1 MIEILSPARPRQAAF
16 AFIFVTLLLDML
28 ALGMIIPVLP
38 RLVVGFV
45 AGDAARGAEIYGLFG
60 TVWALMQFLC
70 SPLIGALSDRFGRRP
85 VVLLSNLGLGLDY
98 LVMAWAP
105 TLGWLFIGRVI
116 SGITASSISTSY
128 AYIADVTPPE
138 KRAASFGLLGA
149 AFGVGFVLGPAIGGL
164 MGQYGP
170 RLPFW
175 VAAAFSLANALY
187 GLLVLPESLPPE
199 RRAGFAWTRAN
210 PFGSLVLLRSH
221 RELLGLA
228 GVQFLAQLAH
238 VALPSTFVLYAAY
251 RYGWN
256 ARDVGLTLAAVGVC
270 SMIVQ
275 AGLIRPI
282 VGRLGERRTLL
293 VGLLSGAVGFAIY
306 GLASSGLLFCLGI
319 PVMSLWGLATPTAQ
333 GLMTRR
339 VGASEQGRLQGAISS
354 LTGIAGLI
362 GPGLFTLT
370 FSFAIGPARDWLP
383 PGAPFVLAALLLFA
397 ATLIAGQATRPG

>member
-1 MIEILSPARPRQAAF
+1 
-16 AFIFVTLLLDML
+16 
-28 ALGMIIPVLP
+28 
-38 RLVVGFV
+38 
-45 AGDAARGAEIYGLFG
+45 
-60 TVWALMQFLC
+60 
-70 SPLIGALSDRFGRRP
+70 
-85 VVLLSNLGLGLDY
+85 
-98 LVMAWAP
+98 
-105 TLGWLFIGRVI
+105 
-116 SGITASSISTSY
+116 
-128 AYIADVTPPE
+128 
-138 KRAASFGLLGA
+138 
-149 AFGVGFVLGPAIGGL
+149 
-164 MGQYGP
+164 
-170 RLPFW
+170 
-175 VAAAFSLANALY
+175 
-187 GLLVLPESLPPE
+187 VLPESLPPE
-199 RRAGFAWTRAN
+199 RRARFAWRRAN
-210 PFGSLVLLRSH
+210 PLGALVLLRSH

-228 GVQFLAQLAH
+228 GAQFLAQLAH

-256 ARDVGLTLAAVGVC
+256 ARDVGLTLAGVGVC

-293 VGLLSGAVGFAIY
+293 LGLLFGAVGFAVY
-306 GLASSGLLFCLGI
+306 GLAPSGLLFCLGI
-319 PVMSLWGLATPTAQ
+319 PVMSLWGLATPAAQ